1 MTSFNELVIG
11 SSQGFAFL
19 LKIITEVFQDYV
31 HLQGHGLAMISHKCE
46 PSVSKEFNLFSVVDF
61 YCLCVCHSNSPT
73 VCSALKN
80 GHLLCRIEHFHFLDG
95 ILTSLCIFYS
105 LLFTVLSLSWT
116 VCRLSAK
123 FPDTLQSVRTV
134 WKISGHS
141 GMFPY
146 NQKFPAMCPMV
157 NMACL
162 HFWHIYVAKGVSWGT
177 SRKKENWDIYI

>member
-95 ILTSLCIFYS
+95 MLTSCVHFLLNTLYHFITFLDSVSQGLQTGHWRNPGSYSKKTDFRAKIRKFCPKKKDS
-105 LLFTVLSLSWT
+105 LLDPNHV
-116 VCRLSAK
+116 
-123 FPDTLQSVRTV
+123 
-134 WKISGHS
+134 
-141 GMFPY
+141 
-146 NQKFPAMCPMV
+146 PATTGQCCP
-157 NMACL
+157 
-162 HFWHIYVAKGVSWGT
+162 
-177 SRKKENWDIYI
+177 KEKVPFYQIINGE